1 MSTHDDEGARDR
13 GDEHTG
19 LLDHGNGE
27 ARKLLSYPAMR
38 AVPIAFLVSLGI
50 HMTATSIVWA
60 FAYLSCEDANN
71 CKPEESRTYAG
82 SVAAATTLAN
92 TAGLL
97 SLGYMK
103 QCVQWNVRLG
113 LALCI
118 FCRALGVLGILC
130 GVLFQSF
137 PCALIGQILCG
148 LASDNLLHYILNSI
162 YVHSESPATTSR
174 LMGTSLAC
182 YMIGMAVGPLAAGC
196 VPFVH
201 WTFALAIGIFM
212 ITIAYVFIAIPSIQK
227 IEEPAHVPSAGAATF
242 LSPLRFFR
250 DYPTA
255 ILFGMSLFLY
265 NTVQG
270 YLVNLIFIFTSV
282 QLHYTPKDNGTLL
295 SIIAITAAGYLMSV
309 SFILPKIAREKQ
321 IPLWLDLGAATISI
335 LGQAGAAMLLTQ
347 SHQVYLAA
355 SLTAIGLATPSF
367 IRSLVVT
374 KLESAKSQAVA
385 GLAAME
391 TAGGLLS
398 PIVLGQWQAADPGV
412 SAFYGVAGIL
422 IGSLGCLMMGA
433 WASTRT
439 WT

>member
-1 MSTHDDEGARDR
+1 M
-13 GDEHTG
+13 
-19 LLDHGNGE
+19 L
-27 ARKLLSYPAMR
+27 
-38 AVPIAFLVSLGI
+38 
-50 HMTATSIVWA
+50 
-60 FAYLSCEDANN
+60 
-71 CKPEESRTYAG
+71 
-82 SVAAATTLAN
+82 
-92 TAGLL
+92 
-97 SLGYMK
+97 
-103 QCVQWNVRLG
+103 
-113 LALCI
+113 
-118 FCRALGVLGILC
+118 
-130 GVLFQSF
+130 VLFRAF
-137 PCALIGQILCG
+137 PCALIGQILQG

-182 YMIGMAVGPLAAGC
+182 YMMGMAVGPLTASW

-201 WTFALAIGIFM
+201 WTFVLAIGTFL
-212 ITIAYVFIAIPSIQK
+212 ITITYVLLAIPPIRK
-227 IEEPAHVPSAGAATF
+227 TEEPATSAPVPSAGVATF
-242 LSPLRFFR
+242 LSPLWFFR
-250 DYPTA
+250 DYPKA
-255 ILFGMSLFLY
+255 IFFGLSLFLY

-295 SIIAITAAGYLMSV
+295 SLIAITAAGYLMSI
-309 SFILPKIAREKQ
+309 SFILPKLAREKQ

-335 LGQAGAAMLLTQ
+335 LGQAGAAILLTQ

-367 IRSLVVT
+367 VRSLVIT
-374 KLESAKSQAVA
+374 QLEAAKSQAVA
-385 GLAAME
+385 GLAVME

-398 PIVLGQWQAADPGV
+398 PIVLGPWQAADPGV

-439 WT
+439 WKWRIPGLSGRRSDCV

>member
-130 GVLFQSF
+130 GGMNCRTS
-137 PCALIGQILCG
+137 A
-148 LASDNLLHYILNSI
+148 YSI
-162 YVHSESPATTSR
+162 T
-174 LMGTSLAC
+174 
-182 YMIGMAVGPLAAGC
+182 
-196 VPFVH
+196 
-201 WTFALAIGIFM
+201 
-212 ITIAYVFIAIPSIQK
+212 
-227 IEEPAHVPSAGAATF
+227 
-242 LSPLRFFR
+242 
-250 DYPTA
+250 D
-255 ILFGMSLFLY
+255 
-265 NTVQG
+265 
-270 YLVNLIFIFTSV
+270 
-282 QLHYTPKDNGTLL
+282 
-295 SIIAITAAGYLMSV
+295 
-309 SFILPKIAREKQ
+309 
-321 IPLWLDLGAATISI
+321 
-335 LGQAGAAMLLTQ
+335 
-347 SHQVYLAA
+347 
-355 SLTAIGLATPSF
+355 
-367 IRSLVVT
+367 
-374 KLESAKSQAVA
+374 
-385 GLAAME
+385 
-391 TAGGLLS
+391 
-398 PIVLGQWQAADPGV
+398 
-412 SAFYGVAGIL
+412 
-422 IGSLGCLMMGA
+422 
-433 WASTRT
+433 
-439 WT
+439 